1 LGSAILDGT
10 ETLETLA
17 SRVASGAIDPRPV
30 SGAQEAL
37 ENVVNQSIWATD
49 ASRVTTPTGR

>member
-1 LGSAILDGT
+1 
-10 ETLETLA
+10 
-17 SRVASGAIDPRPV
+17 VASGAIDPRPV